1 MLDDKQKDEIEFSVV
16 VALGSNLLDPQV
28 QILAAIDRL
37 KSQFNTSFRTSS
49 VYRTAPISMQDRS
62 EDFANAVVTFRTNCA
77 ALELLAILQAME
89 ADAGRPGQHGRNE
102 ARVLDLDIIA
112 YGDLMLNGDELQIP
126 HPRAH
131 QRQFVLVPLAEVCP
145 NYRFVGRDQS
155 LQELMAQASA
165 ARVEKWL

>member
-1 MLDDKQKDEIEFSVV
+1 MLDDKQKADIEFSVV
-16 VALGSNLLDPQV
+16 VALGSNLLDPLV

-37 KSQFNTSFRTSS
+37 RSQFNTSFRASS
-49 VYRTAPISMQDRS
+49 VYRTAPISMQDAS
-62 EDFANAVVTFRTNCA
+62 EDFANAVVIFNTNRA
-77 ALELLAILQAME
+77 APELLATLQAME

-112 YGDLMLNGDELQIP
+112 YGDFMLDSDELQIP

-131 QRQFVLVPLAEVCP
+131 QRQFVMVPLAEICP
-145 NYRFVGRDQS
+145 DFRFVGRDQS

-165 ARVEKWL
+165 TRVEKWL